1 MHCYYEVFAAGRT
14 LNNGKSDAEKR
25 TGQDKRVRQRGG
37 ESMKWWRQE
46 YDSKRDSKTHA
57 ETSLPAMAAIL
68 VVERADNLIVHIGD
82 REGGLK
88 GSSRRHG
95 SDRELWWATAAAARW

>member
-37 ESMKWWRQE
+37 ESMK
-46 YDSKRDSKTHA
+46 
-57 ETSLPAMAAIL
+57 
-68 VVERADNLIVHIGD
+68 
-82 REGGLK
+82 
-88 GSSRRHG
+88 
-95 SDRELWWATAAAARW
+95 